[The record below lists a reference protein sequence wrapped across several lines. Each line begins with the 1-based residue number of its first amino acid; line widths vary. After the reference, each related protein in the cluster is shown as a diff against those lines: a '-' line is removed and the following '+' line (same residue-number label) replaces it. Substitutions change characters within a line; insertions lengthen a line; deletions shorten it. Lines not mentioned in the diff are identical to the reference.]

1 MTVEMNDL
9 LKSVMDKEEVTDND
23 DRAGIAAICMG
34 ESNMFAHTETGYAH
48 TSNDRIRKVFGE
60 RVSHMSDAQ
69 LNTLKANDESWF
81 NYIYGAGTHVG
92 NMLGNTSEG
101 DGFKYRGRGLVQL
114 TGRANYHSFG
124 EAIGV
129 DLIAHPDLANQPDIA
144 CQLVVAYIDD
154 RYDGSGFDA
163 MLKCVGNNT
172 PDIEKRKRDY
182 CAEFKESGE
191 FNYTA
196 PRV

>member
-1 MTVEMNDL
+1 MNDL
-9 LKSVMDKEEVTDND
+9 LKSVMDKEGVTDND

-34 ESNMFAHTETGYAH
+34 ESNMIAHTETGYAH

-69 LNTLKANDESWF
+69 LNTLKASDEKWF

-114 TGRANYHSFG
+114 TGRANYHTFG

-129 DLIAHPDLANQPDIA
+129 DLVTHPDLANQPDVA

-182 CAEFKESGE
+182 YAEFKATGE
-191 FNYTA
+191 FNSEAAAAT
-196 PRV
+196 